1 MVPRGVR
8 SRTTHRGWAA
18 HRRHDGH
25 QARPHGVSRIRQVL
39 ALGRHHRADADRGGS
54 RAEAAHQCVRG
65 GPGRADHR
73 VAHRAEHPRRH
84 GGERGGLPG
93 AGVTGSDH
101 RAARGVPRVLAG
113 AAPGPAA
120 RASLRRRAMG
130 TAGGGAAARAPDA
143 RSDRAE
149 RALRLTA
156 DAGWF
161 GHPRGLSTLFF
172 TEMWE
177 RFSYYGMR
185 GFLIL
190 YMTKALGFTDP
201 HAGAVYG
208 NYVGSVWL
216 AAIFGGVIA
225 DRWLGHYR
233 SVLLGGII
241 IALGHF
247 TLAFHALPF
256 FYAGLSLIV
265 IGTGLLKPTVST
277 LVGSL
282 YEQGDERRD
291 AGFSIFYMGIN
302 LGALLGPLVA
312 GKLAEGVDWHL
323 GFACAGVGMTLGLVQ
338 YVLGRG
344 RLQPAIERLAARPTP
359 AAVSPGLA
367 PGVSHGGFTAA
378 DWKRM
383 TAVVVFFAFA
393 SLFWGAYEQ
402 AGSTL
407 ALFAD
412 RNVRLELFGITL
424 YASWFVSVQ
433 AAFVILLSPI
443 FAWLWI
449 KLGPRQP
456 SSPAKFA
463 LALVFVGLAFV
474 LLMPA
479 GAIAQGGVRIS
490 PLWLVAVYFIEEL
503 GELCLS
509 PVGLSVVTK
518 LAPKQVVGLMMG
530 VFFLS
535 NALGNKLAGWS
546 AGFISTTPLPT
557 LFGVTAGVTLGAAAV
572 MFMLITPI
580 QRLMGGVR

>member
-54 RAEAAHQCVRG
+54 RAEAAHQRVRG

-73 VAHRAEHPRRH
+73 VAHRAEHPGRH

-233 SVLLGGII
+233 SVLLGGTI

-247 TLAFHALPF
+247 TLALHAVPF

-265 IGTGLLKPTVST
+265 LGTGLLKPNVST
-277 LVGSL
+277 LVGAL

-291 AGFSIFYMGIN
+291 AGFSVFYMGIN

-323 GFACAGVGMTLGLVQ
+323 GFACAGVGMTLGLAQ
-338 YVLGRG
+338 YVLGRR
-344 RLQPAIERLAARPTP
+344 RLAPAIERLAARPGP

-367 PGVSHGGFTAA
+367 PGVRHGGFTAA
-378 DWKRM
+378 DWKRL

-407 ALFAD
+407 NLFAD
-412 RNVRLELFGITL
+412 RYVHLELLGIKL
-424 YASWFVSVQ
+424 YASWFLSIQ
-433 AAFVILLSPI
+433 AAFLILLSP
-443 FAWLWI
+443 
-449 KLGPRQP
+449 
-456 SSPAKFA
+456 
-463 LALVFVGLAFV
+463 AF
-474 LLMPA
+474 
-479 GAIAQGGVRIS
+479 
-490 PLWLVAVYFIEEL
+490 
-503 GELCLS
+503 
-509 PVGLSVVTK
+509 
-518 LAPKQVVGLMMG
+518 
-530 VFFLS
+530 
-535 NALGNKLAGWS
+535 
-546 AGFISTTPLPT
+546 
-557 LFGVTAGVTLGAAAV
+557 
-572 MFMLITPI
+572 
-580 QRLMGGVR
+580 

>member
-1 MVPRGVR
+1 MTSP
-8 SRTTHRGWAA
+8 
-18 HRRHDGH
+18 
-25 QARPHGVSRIRQVL
+25 PP
-39 ALGRHHRADADRGGS
+39 GS
-54 RAEAAHQCVRG
+54 
-65 GPGRADHR
+65 
-73 VAHRAEHPRRH
+73 
-84 GGERGGLPG
+84 
-93 AGVTGSDH
+93 S
-101 RAARGVPRVLAG
+101 
-113 AAPGPAA
+113 
-120 RASLRRRAMG
+120 
-130 TAGGGAAARAPDA
+130 
-143 RSDRAE
+143 
-149 RALRLTA
+149 
-156 DAGWF
+156 WF

-201 HAGAVYG
+201 HAGSVYG

-233 SVLLGGII
+233 SVLIGGII

-247 TLAFHALPF
+247 TLAFHALPL

-265 IGTGLLKPTVST
+265 IGTGLLKPNVST

-344 RLQPAIERLAARPTP
+344 RLQPAIERLATRPGP
-359 AAVSPGLA
+359 AVTTVATGPA
-367 PGVSHGGFTAA
+367 EGFTTE

-407 ALFAD
+407 NLFAD
-412 RNVRLELFGITL
+412 RYVHLELLGIKL
-424 YASWFVSVQ
+424 YASWFVSIQ
-433 AAFVILLSPI
+433 AAFVILLSPF
-443 FAWLWI
+443 FAWLWM

-463 LALVFVGLAFV
+463 LALLFVGLAFV

-479 GAIAQGGVRIS
+479 GAIAQGGVKIS

-557 LFGVTAGVTLGAAAV
+557 LFGVTAAVTLGAAVV
-572 MFMLITPI
+572 MFVLIKPVR
-580 QRLMGGVR
+580 RLMGGVR